1 MKVFVTG
8 GAGLI
13 GSHLVRRLL
22 KSERIER
29 VVVYDKFTSGQQSYL
44 QVLKGDCRLSVI
56 ESDLKD
62 AGRVYEAVVGCDTIF
77 HLAAFRDGR
86 VTLMT
91 SQYR

>member
-1 MKVFVTG
+1 MMKVFVTG
-8 GAGLI
+8 EAGFI
-13 GSHLVRRLL
+13 GSHLVSRLFE
-22 KSERIER
+22 SERIER

-44 QVLKGDCRLSVI
+44 QVLKGDRRLSVI

-77 HLAAFRDGR
+77 HLAAFRDGG

-91 SQYR
+91 PQY